1 MEGINNAT
9 RRLIVTNF
17 YRNHQAKGKP
27 YTVEYFRKLNVT
39 RRQVYR
45 AIERFESGIS
55 HKQQLGAGRP
65 KTLSTFSSRQTRDL
79 TPRSIDQQIANGW
92 PTTLCHITSIILA
105 WIFFSG
111 RIWLLFNASLNYLL
125 IFYTYTKYSYIEP
138 CFSSVFQMLW
148 R

>member
-1 MEGINNAT
+1 MEGINDAT
-9 RRLIVTNF
+9 RRQIITNF

-27 YTVEYFRKLNVT
+27 YTVEYFRKLNVI

-65 KTLSTFSSRQTRDL
+65 KTLSRRQETKLKKDMENKNGQRL
-79 TPRSIDQQIANGW
+79 TNGW

-111 RIWLLFNASLNYLL
+111 CIWLLFNANYWFFTVIPNIYTLNHAFLL
-125 IFYTYTKYSYIEP
+125 
-138 CFSSVFQMLW
+138 FS
-148 R
+148 RCCDDK

>member
-9 RRLIVTNF
+9 RRLIITNF

-65 KTLSTFSSRQTRDL
+65 KPCQHSHHGKRGTLRHVPL
-79 TPRSIDQQIANGW
+79 TNKLPMADQRPYAISHQFLWLESIFLVVFD
-92 PTTLCHITSIILA
+92 C
-105 WIFFSG
+105 
-111 RIWLLFNASLNYLL
+111 
-125 IFYTYTKYSYIEP
+125 YS
-138 CFSSVFQMLW
+138 MLVLTIY
-148 R
+148 